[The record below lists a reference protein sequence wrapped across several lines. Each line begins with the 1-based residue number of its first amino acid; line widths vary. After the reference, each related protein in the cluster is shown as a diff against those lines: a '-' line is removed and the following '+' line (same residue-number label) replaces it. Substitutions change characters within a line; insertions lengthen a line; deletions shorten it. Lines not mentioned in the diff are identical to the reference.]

1 MHLSRRAVAAAAA
14 LTMTAA
20 TAAALAM
27 PARASAPSPFPV
39 YDNGGVLVTAHPVT
53 SGERLVIRGRPVT
66 LGEVDRHGPAY
77 VAHVLGLLP
86 ASWRNHTLAAVPEG

>member
-27 PARASAPSPFPV
+27 PASAAAPVPFPV

-53 SGERLVIRGRPVT
+53 SGERLVIRGRLVV
-66 LGEVDRHGPAY
+66 LGEVAHPGPF
-77 VAHVLGLLP
+77 VAHFLGGLP
-86 ASWRNHTLAAVPEG
+86 VSWKGHMLAAVREG